1 MEFAAILLVPL
12 LQGQE
17 ALRPGLIAEAYSLRG
32 PLEDFPRIP
41 ADRKPDLR
49 RIDPQVRIEP
59 SQERLVGSDMADHFY
74 VRWSGI
80 LRVPRAG
87 KFTFFL
93 ESSDGSR
100 LILGGKTILEN
111 GGLHGMEEKSAEVEL
126 KAGDQ
131 EIEIQFFENVGE
143 FGCRLSWEAEGMA
156 KEIVP
161 ARVLFHKRDK
171 DLDKEPESLQR

>member
-1 MEFAAILLVPL
+1 MESALFLVLLL

-17 ALRPGLIAEAYSLRG
+17 TYRPGLITEVYSLRG

-49 RIDPQVRIEP
+49 RIDSQVRIEP
-59 SQERLVGSDMADHFY
+59 TQERLVGSDMADHFY
-74 VRWSGI
+74 VRWTGI
-80 LRVPRAG
+80 LRVPKAG

-100 LILGGKTILEN
+100 LQLGGRTVLEN
-111 GGLHGMEEKSAEVEL
+111 GGVHGMEEKSAEMDL

-143 FGCRLSWEAEGMA
+143 FGCRLSWESEGMA

-161 ARVLFHKRDK
+161 AKVLFHKKDK
-171 DLDKEPESLQR
+171 DLDK